1 MLRLLFGGIFIFMT
15 CISRCRAAEPA
26 FVISFSTQAPPSG
39 QQFQSML
46 DFKQRVEAESH
57 GQMRVDIYDSRER
70 FDDDHV
76 AAAVSAGRVEMGQVN
91 VSRSPPGS
99 QQI

>member
-15 CISRCRAAEPA
+15 CISRCRAAEPT

-57 GQMRVDIYDSRER
+57 GQCARTSTIP
-70 FDDDHV
+70 
-76 AAAVSAGRVEMGQVN
+76 AN
-91 VSRSPPGS
+91 VSMTITLLRR
-99 QQI
+99 